1 LDLFSV
7 KTNFSKKLNNKLLFF
22 LILEYDFDEIKL
34 FKLCLSIL
42 LEKIDKFESN
52 RDSLKNFDL
61 FKTFNLKKLSK
72 YWLLFK
78 LLLKVK

>member
-7 KTNFSKKLNNKLLFF
+7 KTNFSKKLNNKLL
-22 LILEYDFDEIKL
+22 YDFDEIKL
-34 FKLCLSIL
+34 FKLCLSTL

-52 RDSLKNFDL
+52 KDSLKNFDL
-61 FKTFNLKKLSK
+61 FKTVNLKKLSK